1 MKTIFYIA
9 LVLFFQIGQGLTFQM
24 FGVMNFG
31 WILAL
36 VYTVIY
42 LFPSHLLRNKDFC
55 YVSKLYFFLTIVGL
69 FAEYMVGN
77 TMTNALKG
85 AAINVVSYTSFFFLL
100 SMFLKDRRLIFWAL
114 VGIVIKMLI
123 FGFDTDSSVEEALDG
138 ESATYLKFYVGPLI
152 VYIMLILSLFFHGKT
167 YTYVFILF
175 GLSLV
180 VSGAR
185 SLGLTV
191 FLIGVFAWTIRVK
204 KKDLLKYLR
213 KFAIPIALLFYGLY
227 CVYVTNVLDGN
238 ISAGNNTQLL
248 RSDNPYNPVE
258 IIKMSRTDA
267 WVGMIAFAD
276 APLWGHG
283 AWAMDKTLKYHMIM
297 ANVSNGDFKVGAVG
311 SGLIPGHSV
320 IIGKAVQNGVFAMI
334 ILIMLVLFFLKRAFK
349 MLNEDNK
356 YVFIMLYMIVMN
368 LVWHSLFSPVG
379 HIRDTYPLTFAFVMV
394 CWFDYKQRQE
404 LENNKC

>member
-9 LVLFFQIGQGLTFQM
+9 LVLFFQIGQGLTFQL

-31 WILAL
+31 WVLAL
-36 VYTVIY
+36 VYTVI
-42 LFPSHLLRNKDFC
+42 FFIPSHLLRNKDFR

-138 ESATYLKFYVGPLI
+138 EGATYLKFYVGPLI

-204 KKDLLKYLR
+204 KKDLLNR
-213 KFAIPIALLFYGLY
+213 
-227 CVYVTNVLDGN
+227 V
-238 ISAGNNTQLL
+238 
-248 RSDNPYNPVE
+248 
-258 IIKMSRTDA
+258 
-267 WVGMIAFAD
+267 
-276 APLWGHG
+276 
-283 AWAMDKTLKYHMIM
+283 
-297 ANVSNGDFKVGAVG
+297 
-311 SGLIPGHSV
+311 
-320 IIGKAVQNGVFAMI
+320 
-334 ILIMLVLFFLKRAFK
+334 
-349 MLNEDNK
+349 
-356 YVFIMLYMIVMN
+356 
-368 LVWHSLFSPVG
+368 
-379 HIRDTYPLTFAFVMV
+379 
-394 CWFDYKQRQE
+394 
-404 LENNKC
+404 